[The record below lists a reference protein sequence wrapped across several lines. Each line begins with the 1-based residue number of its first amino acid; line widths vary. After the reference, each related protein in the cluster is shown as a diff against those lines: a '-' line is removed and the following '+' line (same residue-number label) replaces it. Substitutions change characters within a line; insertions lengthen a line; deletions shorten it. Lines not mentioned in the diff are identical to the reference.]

1 MPDSSVKFSF
11 DAIYYH
17 VRNMETAIAFY
28 RDVLGFPLKSRDYVA
43 RFEVDGVLFELVP
56 APEGQSVSGPGNARL
71 SLGVKNIQAAIDY
84 LASKGVNATPRSRK
98 SEARFLCSTIPTATN
113 FVSGKALRLQRCH
126 Y

>member
-11 DAIYYH
+11 DALYYH
-17 VRNMETAIAFY
+17 VHKMEAAIAFY

-84 LASKGVNATPRSRK
+84 LASKGVNATPAKQEVGGSL
-98 SEARFLCSTIPTATN
+98 SLFHDPDGNELCLWQSA
-113 FVSGKALRLQRCH
+113 
-126 Y
+126 

>member
-84 LASKGVNATPRSRK
+84 LASKGVNATPAKQEVGGSL
-98 SEARFLCSTIPTATN
+98 SLFHDPDGNELCLWQSA
-113 FVSGKALRLQRCH
+113 
-126 Y
+126 